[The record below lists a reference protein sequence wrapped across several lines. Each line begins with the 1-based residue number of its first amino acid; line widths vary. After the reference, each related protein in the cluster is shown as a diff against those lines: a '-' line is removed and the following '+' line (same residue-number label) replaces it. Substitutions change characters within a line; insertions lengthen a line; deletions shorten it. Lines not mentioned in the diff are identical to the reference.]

1 MSPSVINMQEHSLDI
16 RQQTK
21 PLLLDR
27 MEIYVNVCMQ
37 LGEKEIKKE
46 REGESKSE
54 NMDHLICMHCN

>member
-37 LGEKEIKKE
+37 LGEKEIKKRE
-46 REGESKSE
+46 RERVSLK
-54 NMDHLICMHCN
+54 IWIT

>member
-21 PLLLDR
+21 ALLLDR

-37 LGEKEIKKE
+37 LGEKEIKKRE
-46 REGESKSE
+46 RERVSLK
-54 NMDHLICMHCN
+54 IWIT